1 MIIWFPNDV
10 FIQTNF
16 LNICEDHL
24 TPDVRRFLNCFNNAL
39 GDNQT
44 VFSME
49 AISLNVVEVDLQRS
63 SESVKLWVDFNL
75 SVPSS
80 ICVFCNREG
89 TEGSQLIEIE
99 ESQVM
104 SATLTQQTGDLS
116 IRFTLASSPF
126 SHNNECKAVFVFAAT
141 EARLEGV
148 LSKMLGERFFRL
160 R

>member
-1 MIIWFPNDV
+1 M
-10 FIQTNF
+10 
-16 LNICEDHL
+16 CEDHL
-24 TPDVRRFLNCFNNAL
+24 TPDVRRFLISFNNAL

-44 VFSME
+44 VFSMK
-49 AISLNVVEVDLQRS
+49 AISLNVAEVDLQRS
-63 SESVKLWVDFNL
+63 SESVELWVDFNL
-75 SVPSS
+75 SAPSS
-80 ICVFCNREG
+80 ICVLCNRKG

-126 SHNNECKAVFVFAAT
+126 SHDNNECKAVFVFAAT